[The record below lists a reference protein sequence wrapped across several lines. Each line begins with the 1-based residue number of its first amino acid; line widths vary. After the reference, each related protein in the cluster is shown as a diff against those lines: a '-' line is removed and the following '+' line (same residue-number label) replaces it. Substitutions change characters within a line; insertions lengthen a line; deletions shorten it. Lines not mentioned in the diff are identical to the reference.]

1 VPERDECVTN
11 VIRVMIKFNQAVVIR
26 PSYLGLILHVP
37 CDQRNDMKLN
47 AVLNFTE
54 NLEQRVIHKITK

>member
-1 VPERDECVTN
+1 
-11 VIRVMIKFNQAVVIR
+11 MIKFNQAVVIR